1 MQSPNIAESSGSDRM
16 PNQEEFDRFVENYNN
31 DYLFVLTRAAS
42 GSYDC
47 LITSC
52 LILKDLYEVI
62 IKLHDLD
69 NVGFNV
75 VPYPF
80 TLRPGEDLLKQFGF
94 NKEQVHNIYGF
105 LSFVK
110 TNQGKELEECLEE
123 GALSICQRVLG

>member
-1 MQSPNIAESSGSDRM
+1 MAELSR
-16 PNQEEFDRFVENYNN
+16 QEEFDKFVESYNN
-31 DYLFVLTRAAS
+31 DYLFVLSRAAS

-47 LITSC
+47 LMTSC

-69 NVGFNV
+69 HVGFNI

-80 TLRPGEDLLKQFGF
+80 TLRASEALLKQFGF
-94 NKEQVHNIYGF
+94 NDEQIDNIRGF

-123 GALSICQRVLG
+123 GVSSICQRVLG